1 MSIADTVPTAETA
14 AEPVQPFSSLSELR
28 SEHLKLL
35 RAMRS
40 EKGEDLI
47 RRVADFLSR
56 AQETGTLID
65 ERADREARTALG
77 RIGRP
82 EEVAAAVAFWGM
94 RRRVLHPSPSPG
106 ERVAEGRVSSHSWK
120 KGHRELPR

>member
-65 ERADREARTALG
+65 ERADREAAQAILDYWTAWQFSSSERAGLS
-77 RIGRP
+77 
-82 EEVAAAVAFWGM
+82 AAPAILAPFDASKEPDLAGKPDPYQGLQAF
-94 RRRVLHPSPSPG
+94 
-106 ERVAEGRVSSHSWK
+106 AQD
-120 KGHRELPR
+120 